1 MGCSAQINAILQP
14 FLILLS
20 LSGAEAFCS
29 LRPPLLS
36 TASRTSHFHKKAV
49 LAFLQNGLITHS
61 STPLLPVAQKGR
73 SCISSE
79 RPNTYNSFSF
89 LQNSHHTFTFLQN
102 SHHTF
107 TFLQNIEHTLICIAL
122 STHTHSGGG
131 RSRDASGQSSI
142 VG

>member
-1 MGCSAQINAILQP
+1 MGCSAQINVILQP

-102 SHHTF
+102 
-107 TFLQNIEHTLICIAL
+107 IEHTLICIAL
-122 STHTHSGGG
+122 STHTQIGGG